1 MGEIS
6 EDKYAAIFDDYK
18 PSITDAEDSNADLS
32 FYLTENTPSPEK
44 STSGNDG

>member
-1 MGEIS
+1 MRETS
-6 EDKYAAIFDDYK
+6 EDKRAAIFDDYK

-44 STSGNDG
+44 STS